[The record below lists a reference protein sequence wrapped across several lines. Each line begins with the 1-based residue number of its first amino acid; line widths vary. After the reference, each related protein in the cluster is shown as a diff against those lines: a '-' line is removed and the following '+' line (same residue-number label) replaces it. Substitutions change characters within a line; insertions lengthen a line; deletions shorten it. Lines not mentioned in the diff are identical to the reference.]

1 MNIAIVVLLVYLLI
15 GLTFANVMW
24 KQVLEVAEEELDR
37 ADKLTFEAYRKS
49 TAFAI
54 CSGFT
59 LLWPFFMFVEARDWL
74 RQRLTKKAPEVKDG
88 EESST

>member
-1 MNIAIVVLLVYLLI
+1 MNIAIVVVLLYLLV

-24 KQVLEVAEEELDR
+24 KQVLEVAEEELDWD
-37 ADKLTFEAYRKS
+37 DKLMFEVYRKR

-74 RQRLTKKAPEVKDG
+74 RKKAPEVENG
-88 EESST
+88 EEPST

>member
-1 MNIAIVVLLVYLLI
+1 MNIVIVVSLVYLLV

-24 KQVLEVAEEELDR
+24 KQVLEVAEEELDQ
-37 ADKLTFEAYRKS
+37 AEKLMFQTHRNNM
-49 TAFAI
+49 AFAI

-74 RQRLTKKAPEVKDG
+74 RKKAPEVEDG
-88 EESST
+88 EEPST